1 MTPEQR
7 QESVRVS
14 QVVMVETDDRTKPY
28 TLEEFSYDYFRYTD
42 QKNMIDILAS
52 KTNIYCSDDPLAS
65 FLSPAISV

>member
-52 KTNIYCSDDPLAS
+52 KTNIYCSDDPS

>member
-42 QKNMIDILAS
+42 QKNMIDRYSCFKNKYL
-52 KTNIYCSDDPLAS
+52 L
-65 FLSPAISV
+65 F